1 MKEKNH
7 SERNHSFPLQIL
19 HSYSHKGFFSFSNA
33 LSVFID
39 IYEFA
44 ELTPTRTFTVDENMF
59 SDFLWAV
66 SDTDFLLI
74 TKGEKSFVN

>member
-1 MKEKNH
+1 M
-7 SERNHSFPLQIL
+7 
-19 HSYSHKGFFSFSNA
+19 
-33 LSVFID
+33 FID

-44 ELTPTRTFTVDENMF
+44 ELTPTRTFIVDENMF